1 MGCCLSSLLQL
12 KNPSADDDGRGHAH
26 AHAHANNSI
35 HQNHHHQ
42 NEVEA
47 APPTGDCAPSFLEFS
62 FADLKAATN
71 NFSSDHIVSEICDKA
86 SNVVY
91 RGRLQTENNL
101 GCIAVKKFSK
111 AAWPDAKQFAAEA
124 YGVGKLRN
132 KRLANLIGFCC
143 EGDER
148 LLVAEYMP
156 NCTLAKHLFHW
167 EKQTIEWAMR
177 LRVALYIAEA
187 LEYCSQAARPL
198 YHDLNADRVLFD
210 EDGDPRL
217 SCFGLMKNSMDGK
230 SYSTNLAYT
239 PPEYLKDGTVIP
251 ESVIYSFGTIL
262 LDLLSGKHVPPNQ
275 ALDMIGGKHI
285 SLLMDSHLEG
295 KFSTEEATLVFELA
309 SQCLQ
314 YEPMDRPSIKE
325 LVAALV
331 PLQNKCDIPSYEMLG
346 IPKQERIPLVSQQPL
361 SQMGDACAR
370 VDLTA
375 IHQLLLLSHYKDDDG
390 SYELS
395 FQEWTQQ
402 IRDMLEARK
411 RGDIAFR
418 DKDFEGAIDGYTTFI
433 DVGNVLSPTVYARRS
448 ICHLLCDQP
457 DFALRDAMQA
467 QLIHPEWHV
476 AFYLQAVALVK
487 LGMPKDAADM
497 LNEACTLEKKRHRGR
512 AY

>member
-1 MGCCLSSLLQL
+1 MGCCQSSLLKL
-12 KNPSADDDGRGHAH
+12 KKPSGDVSSLGGH
-26 AHAHANNSI
+26 S
-35 HQNHHHQ
+35 QDRKNHHHQ
-42 NEVEA
+42 NGVDALPADECVPA
-47 APPTGDCAPSFLEFS
+47 FVEFS

-71 NFSSDHIVSEICDKA
+71 NFSTDHIVSEKSDK
-86 SNVVY
+86 SPNVVY
-91 RGRLQTENNL
+91 KGRLQKENNQR
-101 GCIAVKKFSK
+101 CVAVKKFTK
-111 AAWPDAKQFAAEA
+111 AAWPDHQQFADEA
-124 YGVGKLRN
+124 SGVGKLRN
-132 KRLANLIGFCC
+132 KRIANLIGYCC

-148 LLVAEYMP
+148 LLVAESVVQISL
-156 NCTLAKHLFHW
+156 TG

-187 LEYCSQAARPL
+187 LEYCSQAERPL

-210 EDGDPRL
+210 ENGDPRL

-239 PPEYLKDGTVIP
+239 PPEYLRDGTVIA

-275 ALDMIGGKHI
+275 ALDMIGGKNI
-285 SLLMDSHLEG
+285 TLLMDSHLDG

-314 YEPMDRPSIKE
+314 YEPRDRPSIKE

-331 PLQNKCDIPSYEMLG
+331 PLQNKSDTPSYEMLG
-346 IPKQERIPLVSQQPL
+346 IPKHEEIPLVPQEPL
-361 SQMGDACAR
+361 SAMGDACSR

-375 IHQLLLLSHYKDDDG
+375 IHQLLLVLHYKDDDG
-390 SYELS
+390 SCELS

-411 RGDIAFR
+411 RGDMAFR
-418 DKDFEGAIDGYTTFI
+418 DKDFKGAIDGYTTFI
-433 DVGNVLSPTVYARRS
+433 DVGNILSPTVYARRS
-448 ICHLLCDQP
+448 ICYLLCDKP
-457 DFALRDAMQA
+457 DAALRDAMQA
-467 QLIHPEWHV
+467 QLVHPEWPI

-487 LGMPKDAADM
+487 LGMQKDAADM
-497 LNEACTLEKKRHRGR
+497 LNEASTLEKKRHRGGR
-512 AY
+512 GY